1 MTTLFISH
9 GAPTLA
15 IEPGETGKLLSTL
28 GATLPLPDA
37 ILVVSAHWDT
47 PIATVSS
54 AVKPETIH
62 DFGGFPKAMY
72 DIQYPADGSPTLANK
87 VVHLLNNSGITI
99 QQESRGLDHGAW
111 VPLKL
116 MYPNADIPVTQLSIQ
131 SQPSKNL
138 SNQNLAEQRLQA
150 ARLNECGAH
159 YALGQAIGAL
169 QNDNIMIICS
179 GAITHN
185 LRDFFSTKIDVEA
198 LDYVAQFADW
208 MGEKIALND
217 INSLL
222 NYRTLSQFGQQANP
236 SEDHILPLFVALG
249 ATNAAAKAKPIRYQL
264 ETTYGILAMDTYIW
278 H

>member
-28 GATLPLPDA
+28 GATLSLPDA

-47 PIATVSS
+47 PIATVSN

-72 DIQYPADGSPTLANK
+72 NIQYPADGSPTLANK

-99 QQESRGLDHGAW
+99 QQENRGLDHGAW

-138 SNQNLAEQRLQA
+138 NSQNLVEQRLHTPS
-150 ARLNECGAH
+150 AH
-159 YALGQAIGAL
+159 FALGQAIGAL
-169 QNDNIMIICS
+169 QNDYIMIICS

-222 NYRTLSQFGQQANP
+222 NYRTLSQFGQKAHP

-249 ATNAAAKAKPIRYQL
+249 AANAAAKAKPIRYQP
-264 ETTYGILAMDTYIW
+264 ETTYGILAMDTYVW

>member
-15 IEPGETGKLLSTL
+15 IESGETGKLLSTL
-28 GATLPLPDA
+28 GVTLPRPDA

-47 PIATVSS
+47 PTAKVSN
-54 AVKPETIH
+54 AIKPETIH

-72 DIQYPADGSPTLANK
+72 DIQYPANGSPMLADK
-87 VVHLLNNSGITI
+87 TARLLENAGIVI

-116 MYPNADIPVTQLSIQ
+116 MFPDADIPVVQLSIQ

-138 SNQNLAEQRLQA
+138 TNQNLAEQRLQA
-150 ARLNECGAH
+150 PSAH
-159 YALGQAIGAL
+159 YALGRTISAL

-185 LRDFFSTKIDVEA
+185 LQDFFSTKIDVEA
-198 LDYVAQFADW
+198 LDYVAKFADW
-208 MGEKIALND
+208 MGERIALND
-217 INSLL
+217 IDSLI
-222 NYRTLSQFGQQANP
+222 NYRTQSQFGQQAHP

-249 ATNAAAKAKPIRYQL
+249 AAKGKPIRYQP
-264 ETTYGILAMDTYIW
+264 EITYGILAMDTYVW
-278 H
+278 S